1 MHKSGKTLGIK
12 RIILL
17 AAGCLLIPAFS
28 HVCNVA
34 AATVDDEGYFD
45 QLEKAAVSDSTK
57 KIQYRRGRYYTKK
70 NSLWKRTAVVSLTGA
85 KMTFAKKGWYT
96 VRITMKSGRK
106 KLLHLK
112 LKKKT
117 YVIAANQP
125 VSQKEGFYE
134 LIPKTNTAQA
144 AGAKEF
150 SLHAGSR
157 VTVAARSGAAGQ
169 VWELEAAG
177 KKRFRLKNANSG
189 LYMALKDISKKNTR
203 VVQKKYQPEDRGQLF
218 QAARTGGSYFI
229 KSVGSGRYLH
239 TDGAG
244 ITTGKRKNKKAWKYK
259 LSKTVRPES
268 GMTVEGATCPTSLL
282 AGSPFVLKGTV
293 SSHYTIETL
302 TASVLDG
309 DGRSVLTKTVSPDA
323 CTYSL
328 SGVDAAITFG
338 RLEPG
343 TYTYRVTATD
353 KEGGSFTVINRA
365 FSVYTQ
371 IAGSAKTLFYNAA
384 LISQIGHQ
392 STGTA
397 LEKKACASYALAYC
411 NAILYGTAPSPH
423 TYWMGEETVDCV
435 WSRGGYTTY
444 AHASELAVLQAAY
457 GQISEGRPCILH
469 VTGKTSQHWVTV
481 VGFKNVD
488 SANALSAANFLAIDP
503 WDGALITVS
512 DRYQVKSTYRLAY
525 KSQP

>member
-157 VTVAARSGAAGQ
+157 ATWLLSSGRPRSG
-169 VWELEAAG
+169 
-177 KKRFRLKNANSG
+177 
-189 LYMALKDISKKNTR
+189 
-203 VVQKKYQPEDRGQLF
+203 RG
-218 QAARTGGSYFI
+218 
-229 KSVGSGRYLH
+229 
-239 TDGAG
+239 
-244 ITTGKRKNKKAWKYK
+244 
-259 LSKTVRPES
+259 
-268 GMTVEGATCPTSLL
+268 
-282 AGSPFVLKGTV
+282 
-293 SSHYTIETL
+293 
-302 TASVLDG
+302 
-309 DGRSVLTKTVSPDA
+309 
-323 CTYSL
+323 
-328 SGVDAAITFG
+328 
-338 RLEPG
+338 
-343 TYTYRVTATD
+343 
-353 KEGGSFTVINRA
+353 
-365 FSVYTQ
+365 
-371 IAGSAKTLFYNAA
+371 
-384 LISQIGHQ
+384 
-392 STGTA
+392 
-397 LEKKACASYALAYC
+397 
-411 NAILYGTAPSPH
+411 
-423 TYWMGEETVDCV
+423 
-435 WSRGGYTTY
+435 
-444 AHASELAVLQAAY
+444 
-457 GQISEGRPCILH
+457 
-469 VTGKTSQHWVTV
+469 
-481 VGFKNVD
+481 
-488 SANALSAANFLAIDP
+488 
-503 WDGALITVS
+503 
-512 DRYQVKSTYRLAY
+512 
-525 KSQP
+525 